1 MSKIGSGSAGRFT
14 TVLQLFFLLVFPAA
28 IATTWSNS
36 TNYGQKASQPLTLTV
51 TKTHVV
57 MDNGRVKVTL
67 TNPSGSVAGIEYNG
81 IDNVLEYTKKETDRG
96 EWDIVWSSKNVH
108 SRFDLLFATNFKIIV
123 ADQNQIEVSFVKYFN
138 SHDQGS
144 VPLVVDK
151 RYVMLPRMSGFYTY
165 AIFDH
170 PRGWPDLDICE
181 ARIAFNLRKSL
192 FSYMAIS
199 DDIQREM
206 PTAED
211 RKNGETLAFRE
222 AALLTNPLNPSLK
235 GEVCSNEFLSG
246 GPIKQDLTSHVGPT
260 SLMVFLSD
268 HYAGS
273 GFSVR
278 IRNGERW
285 KKVFGPVFIYLN
297 SDSGNNPHTLW
308 ENAKEMAIIE
318 KRKWPYT
325 FLKSR
330 DYPSG
335 NQRCTVAGRLL
346 VSDRFLSKGFIA
358 AKFAYIGLALPG
370 NPGSWQHEAKG
381 YQFWTKTNDKGYFKI
396 LAVRAG
402 FYNLYAWI
410 PGILGD
416 FKYNKK
422 IYLKPGDNIDV
433 SNLIFYPP
441 RNGPT
446 LWEIGIPDR
455 KASEFFVPD
464 PKPGLANRL
473 FINNKDNKYRQYGLW
488 DRYTDY
494 YPKQDLVYTVGKSD
508 YRKSW
513 FFAHVNRV
521 KNNAYEPTTWRVLF
535 WVDNVNQRGTYTLR
549 IALAASSYAVISVW
563 INNPHTRANYIVNG
577 LGADNSIARH
587 GIHGMYSE
595 HSYSFP
601 GSLLVKGQNTIFLQ
615 QSRGG
620 GPFIGVMYDYIR
632 LEGPQ

>member
-1 MSKIGSGSAGRFT
+1 MLGFG
-14 TVLQLFFLLVFPAA
+14 L
-28 IATTWSNS
+28 
-36 TNYGQKASQPLTLTV
+36 SQ
-51 TKTHVV
+51 
-57 MDNGRVKVTL
+57 
-67 TNPSGSVAGIEYNG
+67 
-81 IDNVLEYTKKETDRG
+81 
-96 EWDIVWSSKNVH
+96 
-108 SRFDLLFATNFKIIV
+108 
-123 ADQNQIEVSFVKYFN
+123 
-138 SHDQGS
+138 
-144 VPLVVDK
+144 
-151 RYVMLPRMSGFYTY
+151 
-165 AIFDH
+165 
-170 PRGWPDLDICE
+170 
-181 ARIAFNLRKSL
+181 
-192 FSYMAIS
+192 
-199 DDIQREM
+199 
-206 PTAED
+206 
-211 RKNGETLAFRE
+211 
-222 AALLTNPLNPSLK
+222 
-235 GEVCSNEFLSG
+235 
-246 GPIKQDLTSHVGPT
+246 
-260 SLMVFLSD
+260 VFLSD

-285 KKVFGPVFIYLN
+285 KK
-297 SDSGNNPHTLW
+297 
-308 ENAKEMAIIE
+308 AIIE

-513 FFAHVNRV
+513 FFAH
-521 KNNAYEPTTWRVLF
+521 
-535 WVDNVNQRGTYTLR
+535 RGTYTLR